1 MSQRLPDAAQD
12 LVAAALREPSAWR
25 SAVMPESRWS
35 ALFGQARTAG
45 LLARVAW
52 TLAEPRLDG
61 AVDPDPQA
69 LAHSGPWPEGARPH
83 VASAW
88 RLAQAQRAEVRRELR
103 HIAHALAILA
113 EPPEGGPAPVVL
125 LKGAAYVAADLPP
138 SRRGRLFSD
147 IDVLV
152 PRRAL
157 DRAELNLELHG
168 WQSQET
174 SSYNQRYYR
183 DWMHELPPMVHSGR
197 GTAMDLHH
205 ALVPPTARIKSP
217 AEPLFERAVPLPAS
231 LGLMPLNVLS
241 LEDML
246 LHSSTHLVLGE
257 DMRHA
262 LRDLSDIDLLWRHA
276 SATQPGFDGTLSE
289 RAEALGLT
297 RPLAYALLSARR
309 VLGTPLPDRLDR
321 ALTAVLPGAPLRGLM
336 TWLWTHAM
344 RNRHPGATGTGTPWA
359 LAALYLRGHW
369 LRMPLPMLARHLTI
383 KALRLHESPE
393 DPEKNAG

>member
-1 MSQRLPDAAQD
+1 MSPRTPAPAD
-12 LVAAALREPSAWR
+12 LVAAALREPSAWQ
-25 SAVMPESRWS
+25 SSVMPESRWS

-52 TLAEPRLDG
+52 TLAEPRLDR
-61 AVDPDPQA
+61 AVDPDPQT
-69 LAHSGPWPEGARPH
+69 LADSGPWPAGARPH

-113 EPPEGGPAPVVL
+113 EPQDGPPAPVVL

-168 WQSQET
+168 WQNQET
-174 SSYNQRYYR
+174 STYTQRYYR
-183 DWMHELPPMVHSGR
+183 DWMHELPPMVHRGR

-205 ALVPPTARIKSP
+205 ALVPPTARIQSP
-217 AEPLFERAVPLPAS
+217 AEPLFERAVALPAS
-231 LGLMPLNVLS
+231 PGLMALSVLCM
-241 LEDML
+241 EDML

-276 SATQPGFDGTLSE
+276 SATRPGFDVALAD

-309 VLGTPLPDRLDR
+309 VLGTPLPDRL
-321 ALTAVLPGAPLRGLM
+321 AGTLAAALPGAPLRGLM
-336 TWLWTHAM
+336 RWLWTHAM
-344 RNRHPGATGTGTPWA
+344 RNRHPGATEAGTPWA
-359 LAALYLRGHW
+359 LAALYVRGHW

-393 DPEKNAG
+393 DPAKNAG